1 MKNNYLAKKIF
12 CVLLPLLFFST
23 KGNAQYTVSA
33 IPHQVYTTTTPVTL
47 TTNDDTYSPA
57 IALPFNF
64 NFFGTTYNQI
74 VISTNG
80 YIDFR
85 TSLAN
90 QPSPWNFSTAIPN
103 ASFPVKNSILA
114 CYHDMNSRND
124 SNVGAAI
131 VYSTIGAA
139 PYRKF
144 ILIFNNQ
151 PHFSPNCANL
161 KSTFQVVLYETLNT
175 IDVQIVNK
183 PVCIGWNGG
192 NAVTGIIN
200 TAGTIAFTP
209 PARNTG
215 PWTATQEGWRF
226 SLPSEINTYKYTKCD
241 ANLDSSE
248 SFNLQIVRDDLSAPD
263 MVFYESLR
271 DAQDQTF
278 PLPLIYANTVVG
290 GQAIYGNNNG
300 QITKVILTAINC
312 NVDYDLDTIATALE
326 DLNGDGNLENDDTD
340 GDGIP
345 NFLDNDDDGDMV
357 LTSFEYVFN
366 SGRNTDTTNAI
377 LDTDNDGI
385 PNYLD
390 NDDDGDGVLTINE
403 DYNGNNNPG
412 DDDTNANGIA
422 DFLESSV
429 ALGVD
434 VPTLNSLISLYP
446 NPVSNTLTIENRT
459 NEVIS
464 NIAIYS
470 INGMLVKQLSNAGN
484 TTSIPV
490 SELQTGM
497 YFVKME
503 VGNQVMNYKFIK
515 K

>member
-1 MKNNYLAKKIF
+1 MRNNYLTKKIF
-12 CVLLPLLFFST
+12 CVLLPLLFLST

-33 IPHQVYTTTTPVTL
+33 IPHQAYTL
-47 TTNDDTYSPA
+47 TSPTPLFNVDDRNSPVVT
-57 IALPFNF
+57 LPFNF
-64 NFFGTTYNQI
+64 TFYGNTYNQL
-74 VISTNG
+74 VVSSNG

-85 TSLAN
+85 TSQAN
-90 QPSPWNFSTAIPN
+90 QHGPWQITTPIPSAGFQIKN
-103 ASFPVKNSILA
+103 AILA
-114 CYHDMNSRND
+114 CYHDLDNGNATGTIS
-124 SNVGAAI
+124 
-131 VYSTIGAA
+131 YSVVGAA

-144 ILIFNNQ
+144 ILMFIDQ
-151 PHFSPNCANL
+151 PHYGGTVCLNL
-161 KSTFQVVLYETLNT
+161 KSTFQAVLYETLNT
-175 IDVQIVNK
+175 IDVQIVSK
-183 PVCIGWNGG
+183 PLCTAWNSG
-192 NAVTGIIN
+192 NAITGIVN
-200 TAGTIAFTP
+200 ETGTIALTP
-209 PARNTG
+209 PGRNTG

-226 SLPSEINTYKYTKCD
+226 SLPSEMNTYKYTKCD
-241 ANLDSSE
+241 PDLDGLE
-248 SFNLQIVRDDLSAPD
+248 TFNLQIIKDDLSAPD
-263 MVFYESLR
+263 MVFYETLVDMQNQVR
-271 DAQDQTF
+271 QI
-278 PLPLIYANTVVG
+278 PLIYSNLVPDQILYAD
-290 GQAIYGNNNG
+290 NNG
-300 QITKVILTAINC
+300 QVTKIILRAINC
-312 NVDYDLDTIATALE
+312 SVDYDLDTVATASE

-357 LTSFEYVFN
+357 LTSFEYVFA
-366 SGRNTDTTNAI
+366 SGRNSDAANSA

-403 DYNGNNNPG
+403 DYNRNNNPA
-412 DDDTNANGIA
+412 DDDTNNNGLP
-422 DFLESSV
+422 DYLERAV

-434 VPTLNSLISLYP
+434 GHNLNSLISLYP
-446 NPVSNTLTIENRT
+446 NPVSNSLNIDNRT

-470 INGMLVKQLSNAGN
+470 INGMLVKQVPNAGS

>member
-1 MKNNYLAKKIF
+1 MINNYLTKKLF
-12 CVLLPLLFFST
+12 GVLLPLLFLST

-33 IPHQVYTTTTPVTL
+33 IPHQAYTLVSPTPLFNV
-47 TTNDDTYSPA
+47 DDRNSPV
-57 IALPFNF
+57 ITLPFNF
-64 NFFGTTYNQI
+64 TFYGNTYNQL
-74 VISTNG
+74 VVSSNG

-85 TSLAN
+85 TNLAN
-90 QPSPWNFSTAIPN
+90 QNGPWQITTPIPN
-103 ASFPVKNSILA
+103 AGFGIKNAILA
-114 CYHDMNSRND
+114 CYHDLNNSGGTGTI
-124 SNVGAAI
+124 SYSI
-131 VYSTIGAA
+131 VGAA

-144 ILIFNNQ
+144 ILMFINQ
-151 PHFSPNCANL
+151 PQYGPCSAQ
-161 KSTFQVVLYETLNT
+161 KSTFQAVLYETLNT
-175 IDVQIVNK
+175 IDVQIISK
-183 PVCIGWNGG
+183 PGCTAWNNGM
-192 NAVTGIIN
+192 AVTGIVN
-200 TAGTIAFTP
+200 ETGTIALTP
-209 PARNTG
+209 PGRNTG
-215 PWTATQEGWRF
+215 SWTATQEGWRF

-241 ANLDSSE
+241 ANTDGLE
-248 SFNLQIVRDDLSAPD
+248 TFNLQVVKDDLAAPN
-263 MVFYESLR
+263 MEFYETLADLYNQVNPIMLTYSNLYP
-271 DAQDQTF
+271 DQT
-278 PLPLIYANTVVG
+278 IYAE
-290 GQAIYGNNNG
+290 NNG
-300 QITKVILTAINC
+300 QITKIILRAINC
-312 NVDYDLDTIATALE
+312 SVDYDLDTVATASE

-357 LTSFEYVFN
+357 LTSFEYVFT
-366 SGRNTDTTNAI
+366 SGRNSDAANSA

-403 DYNGNNNPG
+403 DYNRNNNPA
-412 DDDTNANGIA
+412 DDDTNNNGLP
-422 DFLESSV
+422 DFLEREV

-434 VPTLNSLISLYP
+434 GHNLNSLISLYP
-446 NPVSNTLTIENRT
+446 NPVSNSLNIDNRT

-470 INGMLVKQLSNAGN
+470 INGMLVKQVPNAAN
-484 TTSIPV
+484 ATSIPV

>member
-1 MKNNYLAKKIF
+1 MENNYLTKKLF
-12 CVLLPLLFFST
+12 CVLLPLLFLSI

-33 IPHQVYTTTTPVTL
+33 IPHQAYTL
-47 TTNDDTYSPA
+47 TSPTPLFNVDDRNSPVVT
-57 IALPFNF
+57 LPFNF
-64 NFFGTTYNQI
+64 TFYGNTYNQL
-74 VISTNG
+74 VVSSNG

-90 QPSPWNFSTAIPN
+90 QNGPWQITTTIPN
-103 ASFPVKNSILA
+103 AGFQIKNAILA
-114 CYHDMNSRND
+114 CYHDLNNNGGTGTIS
-124 SNVGAAI
+124 
-131 VYSTIGAA
+131 YSVVGAA

-144 ILIFNNQ
+144 ILMFINQ
-151 PHFSPNCANL
+151 PQYGPCSTQ
-161 KSTFQVVLYETLNT
+161 KSTFQTVLYETLNT
-175 IDVQIVNK
+175 IDVQIVSK
-183 PVCIGWNGG
+183 PSCTAWNSG
-192 NAVTGIIN
+192 NAITGIIN
-200 TAGTIAFTP
+200 ETGTIALTP
-209 PARNTG
+209 PGRNTG
-215 PWTATQEGWRF
+215 SWTATQEGWRF
-226 SLPSEINTYKYTKCD
+226 SLPSEMNTYKYTKCD
-241 ANLDSSE
+241 ANSDGLE
-248 SFNLQIVRDDLSAPD
+248 TFNLQVVKDDLSAPN
-263 MVFYESLR
+263 MEFYETLADLYNQVSPIMLTYSNLTPN
-271 DAQDQTF
+271 Q
-278 PLPLIYANTVVG
+278 L
-290 GQAIYGNNNG
+290 IYGNNNG
-300 QITKVILTAINC
+300 QVTKIILRAIDC
-312 NVDYDLDTIATALE
+312 SVDYDLDTVATALE

-357 LTSFEYVFN
+357 LTSFEYVFA
-366 SGRNTDTTNAI
+366 SGRNSDAANSA

-403 DYNGNNNPG
+403 DYNRNNNPA
-412 DDDTNANGIA
+412 DDDTNNNGLP
-422 DFLESSV
+422 DFLEREV

-434 VPTLNSLISLYP
+434 GHNLNNLISLYP
-446 NPVSNTLTIENRT
+446 NPVSNSLNIDNRT

-470 INGMLVKQLSNAGN
+470 INGMLVKQVPNATN

>member
-1 MKNNYLAKKIF
+1 MKNNYLTKKLF
-12 CVLLPLLFFST
+12 CVLLPLLFLSN

-33 IPHQVYTTTTPVTL
+33 IPHQAYTLISPTPLFNVDDRNSPVVT
-47 TTNDDTYSPA
+47 
-57 IALPFNF
+57 LPFNF
-64 NFFGTTYNQI
+64 TFYGNTYNQL
-74 VISTNG
+74 VVSSNG

-90 QPSPWNFSTAIPN
+90 QNGPWQITTTIPN
-103 ASFPVKNSILA
+103 LSFQIKNAILA
-114 CYHDMNSRND
+114 CYHDLNNGNATGTIS
-124 SNVGAAI
+124 
-131 VYSTIGAA
+131 YSVVGAA

-144 ILIFNNQ
+144 ILMFIDQ
-151 PHFSPNCANL
+151 PHYGGAVCSNL
-161 KSTFQVVLYETLNT
+161 KSTFQTVLYETLNT
-175 IDVQIVNK
+175 IDVQIISK
-183 PVCIGWNGG
+183 PVCTAWNSG
-192 NAVTGIIN
+192 NAITGIVN
-200 TAGTIAFTP
+200 ESGTIALTP
-209 PARNTG
+209 PGRNTG
-215 PWTATQEGWRF
+215 AWAATQEGWRF
-226 SLPSEINTYKYTKCD
+226 SLPSEMNTYKYTKCD
-241 ANLDSSE
+241 PDLDGTAA
-248 SFNLQIVRDDLSAPD
+248 FDLQVVIDDLSAPF
-263 MVFYESLR
+263 MTFHHTLS
-271 DAQDQTF
+271 DAQNQVNEIQ
-278 PLPLIYANTVVG
+278 PLIYHNPA
-290 GQAIYGNNNG
+290 AYEEIMYGNNNG
-300 QITKVILTAINC
+300 QIIKIILRAIDC
-312 NVDYDLDTIATALE
+312 NVDYDLDTIATASE

-345 NFLDNDDDGDMV
+345 NFLDNDDDGDMI
-357 LTSFEYVFN
+357 LTSFEYVFA
-366 SGRNTDTTNAI
+366 SGRNSNSTNSL

-403 DYNGNNNPG
+403 DYNRNNNPA
-412 DDDTNANGIA
+412 DDDTNNNGLP
-422 DFLESSV
+422 DYLEMAV

-434 VPTLNSLISLYP
+434 GHNLNSLISLYP
-446 NPVSNTLTIENRT
+446 NPVSNTLNIDNRT

-470 INGMLVKQLSNAGN
+470 INGMLVKQVPNAAN

>member
-1 MKNNYLAKKIF
+1 MKNNYLTKTLFYAW
-12 CVLLPLLFFST
+12 LPLLFLSA
-23 KGNAQYTVSA
+23 KGNAQYSVSA
-33 IPHQVYTTTTPVTL
+33 IPHQ
-47 TTNDDTYSPA
+47 TYSA
-57 IALPFNF
+57 VGATTLNTTDDNYSEVLALPFNF
-64 NFFGTTYNQI
+64 SFFGNSYNQI

-85 TSLAN
+85 TSLAG
-90 QPSPWNFSTAIPN
+90 QSSPWSFSSPIPN
-103 ASFPVKNSILA
+103 ASFPVKNAILA
-114 CYHDMNSRND
+114 CFHDMNNNNA
-124 SNVGAAI
+124 SNVGGSI
-131 VYSTIGAA
+131 TYSTIGVA
-139 PYRKF
+139 PFRKF
-144 ILIFNNQ
+144 ILIFTNQ
-151 PHFSPNCANL
+151 PHFGTCTTL
-161 KSTFQVVLYETLNT
+161 RSTFQTVLYETLNT

-183 PVCIGWNGG
+183 PVCVGWNGG

-200 TAGTIAFTP
+200 NAGTIAFAP
-209 PARNTG
+209 PGRNTG

-226 SLPSEINTYKYTKCD
+226 SLPMQTNTYKYSKCD
-241 ANLDSSE
+241 ANSDGLE
-248 SFNLQIVRDDLSAPD
+248 TFNLQVVKDDLSAPG
-263 MVFYESLR
+263 MVFYETIANL
-271 DAQDQTF
+271 QDQAF
-278 PLPLIYANTVVG
+278 PMPLLYDNIIHSEQVLYAD
-290 GQAIYGNNNG
+290 NNG
-300 QITKVILTAINC
+300 QVTEVILRTVNC
-312 NVDYDLDTIATALE
+312 NVDYDLDAVATALE

-340 GDGIP
+340 ADGIP
-345 NFLDNDDDGDMV
+345 NFLDNDDDGDMI
-357 LTSFEYVFN
+357 LTSFEYAFS
-366 SGRNTDTTNAI
+366 SGRNSNDTNSV

-412 DDDTNANGIA
+412 DDDTNDNGIP

-434 VPTLNSLISLYP
+434 NPALNSLISLYP
-446 NPVSNTLTIENRT
+446 NPVSNMLTIDNRT

-470 INGMLVKQLSNAGN
+470 INGMLVKQVANAGT

-497 YFVKME
+497 YFVKMQ

>member
-1 MKNNYLAKKIF
+1 MENNYLTRKLF
-12 CVLLPLLFFST
+12 CVLLPLLFLST

-33 IPHQVYTTTTPVTL
+33 IPHQAYTL
-47 TTNDDTYSPA
+47 TSPTPLYNVDDRNSPVVT
-57 IALPFNF
+57 LPFNF
-64 NFFGTTYNQI
+64 TFYGNTYNQL
-74 VISTNG
+74 VVSSNG

-85 TSLAN
+85 TSQAD
-90 QPSPWNFSTAIPN
+90 QHGPWQITTPIPN
-103 ASFPVKNSILA
+103 LSFQIKNAILA
-114 CYHDMNSRND
+114 CYHDLNNGNATGTIS
-124 SNVGAAI
+124 
-131 VYSTIGAA
+131 YSVVGAA

-144 ILIFNNQ
+144 ILMFIDQ
-151 PHFSPNCANL
+151 PQFGGPNCSNL
-161 KSTFQVVLYETLNT
+161 KSTFQTVLYETLNI
-175 IDVQIVNK
+175 IDVQIISK
-183 PVCIGWNGG
+183 PVCTAWNNG
-192 NAVTGIIN
+192 NAITGIVN
-200 TAGTIAFTP
+200 ETGTVALTP
-209 PARNTG
+209 PGRNTG

-226 SLPSEINTYKYTKCD
+226 SLPSEMNTYKYTKCD
-241 ANLDSSE
+241 PNTDGLE
-248 SFNLQIVRDDLSAPD
+248 TFNLQIIRDDLSAPN
-263 MVFYESLR
+263 MMFYETLVN
-271 DAQDQTF
+271 QQLQVN
-278 PLPLIYANTVVG
+278 PLSLIYSNLSPN
-290 GQAIYGNNNG
+290 QPIYGDNNG
-300 QITKVILTAINC
+300 QLTKIILRAIDC
-312 NVDYDLDTIATALE
+312 SVDYDLDSVATASE

-357 LTSFEYVFN
+357 LTSFEYVFA
-366 SGRNTDTTNAI
+366 SGRNSDATNSA

-403 DYNGNNNPG
+403 DYNRNNNPA
-412 DDDTNANGIA
+412 DDDTNNNGLP
-422 DFLESSV
+422 DFLEMAV

-434 VPTLNSLISLYP
+434 GHSLNNLISLYP
-446 NPVSNTLTIENRT
+446 NPVSNSLSIDNKT

-470 INGMLVKQLSNAGN
+470 INGMLVKQVPNAAN